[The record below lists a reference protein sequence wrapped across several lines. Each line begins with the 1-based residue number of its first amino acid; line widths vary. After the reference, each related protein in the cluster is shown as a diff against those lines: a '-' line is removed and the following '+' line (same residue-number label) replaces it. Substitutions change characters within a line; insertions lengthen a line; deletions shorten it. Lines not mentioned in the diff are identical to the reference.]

1 MSVKMKSWATPLAAG
16 TFIILAVTGILM
28 FFKIN
33 VGYIKPVHE
42 WLSWVMVIGVVFH
55 TIANW
60 KSFTSYF
67 SKKPSFTIIG
77 AGLIIT
83 VLSVFIPSAN
93 NGNPGMKMIKA
104 LGTAKIE
111 TIADMAGQNSDDIIT
126 KLEQKGIS
134 ETGTSMTI
142 QEIAAMN
149 GKKEKDI
156 LWVIFQ

>member
-42 WLSWVMVIGVVFH
+42 WLSWVMVIGIVFH

-83 VLSVFIPSAN
+83 VLSVFMPSAN

-111 TIADMAGQNSDDIIT
+111 TIADMVGQNSDDIIT

>member
-42 WLSWVMVIGVVFH
+42 WLSWAMVIGVVFH

-60 KSFTSYF
+60 KPFVSYF
-67 SKKPSFTIIG
+67 SKKPSLTIIA
-77 AGLIIT
+77 AGVVIT
-83 VLSVFIPSAN
+83 VLSVFMPSTSG
-93 NGNPGMKMIKA
+93 GNPGMKMIKA

-111 TIADMAGQNSDDIIT
+111 TIADIAGQNSNDLIT
-126 KLEQKGIS
+126 NLEQKGIS
-134 ETGTSMTI
+134 EVETSMTI
-142 QEIAAMN
+142 QEIAAVN

>member
-42 WLSWVMVIGVVFH
+42 WLSWAMVIGVTFH

-83 VLSVFIPSAN
+83 VLSVFMPSAN

>member
-28 FFKIN
+28 FFKIS

-67 SKKPSFTIIG
+67 SKKPSLTIIG

-83 VLSVFIPSAN
+83 VLSVFMPSAN

-111 TIADMAGQNSDDIIT
+111 TIADMAGQNSAAIIN
-126 KLEQKGIS
+126 KLQNKGIS
-134 ETGTSMTI
+134 EAETSMSVK
-142 QEIAAMN
+142 EIAAVN
-149 GKKEKDI
+149 GKKEKDV
-156 LWVIFQ
+156 LWAIFE

>member
-1 MSVKMKSWATPLAAG
+1 MKSWATPLAAG

-42 WLSWVMVIGVVFH
+42 WLSWVMVIGIVFH

-83 VLSVFIPSAN
+83 VLSVFMPSAN

>member
-1 MSVKMKSWATPLAAG
+1 MKSWATPLAAG

-42 WLSWVMVIGVVFH
+42 WLSWAMVIGVVFH

-60 KSFTSYF
+60 KPFISYF
-67 SKKPSFTIIG
+67 SKMPSLSIIG
-77 AGLIIT
+77 TGLIIT
-83 VLSVFIPSAN
+83 MLSVLMPPTN
-93 NGNPGMKMIKA
+93 GGNPGMKMIKV

-111 TIADMAGQNSDDIIT
+111 TIADIAGQKSDDLIT

-134 ETGTSMTI
+134 AAGASMTVK
-142 QEIAAMN
+142 EIAALS

>member
-42 WLSWVMVIGVVFH
+42 WLSWAMVIGVVFH

-60 KSFTSYF
+60 KPFVSYF
-67 SKKPSFTIIG
+67 SKKPSLTIIA
-77 AGLIIT
+77 AGVVIT
-83 VLSVFIPSAN
+83 VLSVFMPSASG
-93 NGNPGMKMIKA
+93 GNPGMKMIKA

-111 TIADMAGQNSDDIIT
+111 TIADIAGQNSNDLIT
-126 KLEQKGIS
+126 NLEQKGIS
-134 ETGTSMTI
+134 EVETSMTI
-142 QEIAAMN
+142 QEIAAVN

>member
-16 TFIILAVTGILM
+16 TFVILAVTGILM

-33 VGYIKPVHE
+33 IGYIKPVHE
-42 WLSWVMVIGVVFH
+42 WLSWAMVIGVVFH

-60 KSFTSYF
+60 KPFISYF
-67 SKKPSFTIIG
+67 SKKPSLSIIG

-83 VLSVFIPSAN
+83 MLSVFMPSAN
-93 NGNPGMKMIKA
+93 DGNPGMKMIKA
-104 LGTAKIE
+104 LGTVKIE
-111 TIADMAGQNSDDIIT
+111 TIADIAGQNSDAILT

-134 ETGTSMTI
+134 EAGTSMTI
-142 QEIAAMN
+142 REIAAMN

>member
-16 TFIILAVTGILM
+16 TFVILAVTGILM

-33 VGYIKPVHE
+33 IGYIKPVHE
-42 WLSWVMVIGVVFH
+42 WLSWAMVIGVVFH

-60 KSFTSYF
+60 KPFTSYF
-67 SKKPSFTIIG
+67 SKKPSLSIIG

-83 VLSVFIPSAN
+83 MLSVFMPSAN
-93 NGNPGMKMIKA
+93 DGNPGMKMIKA
-104 LGTAKIE
+104 LGTVKIE
-111 TIADMAGQNSDDIIT
+111 TIADIAGQNSDAILT

-134 ETGTSMTI
+134 EAGTSMTI
-142 QEIAAMN
+142 REIAAMN

>member
-1 MSVKMKSWATPLAAG
+1 MKSWATPLAAG

>member
-42 WLSWVMVIGVVFH
+42 WLSWVMVIGIVFH
-55 TIANW
+55 TIPNW

-83 VLSVFIPSAN
+83 VLSVFMPSAN